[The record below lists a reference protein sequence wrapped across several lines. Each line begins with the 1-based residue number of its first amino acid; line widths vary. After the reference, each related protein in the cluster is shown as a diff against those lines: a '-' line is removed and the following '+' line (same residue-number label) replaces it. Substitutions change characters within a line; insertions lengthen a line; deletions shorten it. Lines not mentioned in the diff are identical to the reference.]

1 LSGEG
6 DLLWEPSAERIAGTA
21 MARFSERVAA
31 DRGLD
36 LGDYADLWRWSVT
49 DVEGYWRAVWDFFGV
64 RSEEPYE
71 GVLAEDRMPG
81 AIWFPG
87 ARLNFAEQMLRA
99 GESRTAIRFRNEV
112 GEAEEVSRDELR
124 RRVGALAATL
134 REVGI
139 EPGDRVVGFLP
150 NLPETVV
157 AFLAAASLGAVWS
170 CCSPDFGADSV
181 VDRFAQI
188 EPKVLIAVDGYRY
201 NGKVHERRGVVEE
214 LRERLPGLEQTIVV
228 RYLEPDGEVPEGAID
243 WADAVA
249 GEAELEF
256 LPVPFEHPLWILY
269 SSGTT
274 GPPKAIVQ
282 GHGGVLLGLLAGLGL
297 QYDVGA
303 DDIYFWFT
311 STGWAV
317 WNVTVTGLL
326 LGATVVLYD
335 GSPTYPS
342 PDRLWELAAETG
354 ITWFGA
360 GAPLMVNWMREGLRP
375 GRDHDLSKLRTVA
388 VTGAPMP
395 AEGFRWV
402 YDAVAPDVWF
412 FSISGGTDSLV
423 PLVGGAP
430 TLPVR
435 AGEIQCR
442 ALGVAVEA
450 WDEDG
455 RPLTGEVGEL
465 VITRPLPS
473 MPLRFWDD
481 PGDERLR
488 ETYFATYPGVW
499 RHGDWIRIEA
509 DGSVEILGRSD
520 ATLNRMGVRIGSS
533 EIYGV
538 VEGFGEIADSLVVDL
553 SNPRRQ
559 AHMVLF
565 VVPAAGAAVDEE
577 LLDRLRAAIRAQRSP
592 RHVPDEIRVV
602 ADLPRTLNGKKMEVP
617 VKRILLGADPDRAVN
632 RGATQNPEALATF
645 TALAAELAA
654 GRSRSR

>member
-1 LSGEG
+1 LRGEG
-6 DLLWEPSAERIAGTA
+6 DLLWEPSAERIATTA
-21 MARFSERVAA
+21 MARFTARLAA
-31 DRGLD
+31 DRGLE
-36 LGDYADLWRWSVT
+36 LPAYEDLWAWSVD
-49 DVEGYWRAVWDFFGV
+49 DVEGYWEAVWDFFEV
-64 RSEEPYE
+64 RSETPYAS
-71 GVLAEDRMPG
+71 VLGADRMPG
-81 AIWFPG
+81 AAWFGG

-99 GESRTAIRFRNEV
+99 TGSRTAIRFRNES
-112 GEAEEVSRDELR
+112 GAAEEIDRDELR
-124 RRVGALAATL
+124 RRVAALAAAL
-134 REVGI
+134 RELGV

-150 NLPETVV
+150 NLPQTVV
-157 AFLAAASLGAVWS
+157 AFLAAASLGALWS

-201 NGKVHERRGVVEE
+201 NGKAHERRGVVAE
-214 LRERLPGLEQTIVV
+214 LRERLPTLEHTVFV
-228 RYLEPDGEVPEGAID
+228 RYLDPEGELPAAAID
-243 WADAVA
+243 WDDAVA
-249 GEAELEF
+249 ADAELEIA
-256 LPVPFEHPLWILY
+256 PVPFEQPLWILY

-274 GPPKAIVQ
+274 GPPKAILQ
-282 GHGGVLLGLLAGLGL
+282 SHGGVLLGLLAGLGL
-297 QYDVGA
+297 QYDVGE
-303 DDIYFWFT
+303 DDVYFWFT

-342 PDRLWELAAETG
+342 ADRLWELAEEAG
-354 ITWFGA
+354 VTWFGA
-360 GAPLMVNWMREGLRP
+360 GAPLMVNWMREGARP
-375 GRDHDLSKLRTVA
+375 AQRHDLSRLRTVA

-395 AEGFRWV
+395 AEGFHWV
-402 YDAVAPDVWF
+402 YEAVSPDVWF

-430 TLPVR
+430 VLPVR

-455 RPLTGEVGEL
+455 RPLIDEVGEL

-488 ETYFATYPGVW
+488 ETYFSTYDGVW
-499 RHGDWIRIEA
+499 RHGDWIRISPR
-509 DGSVEILGRSD
+509 GTVEILGRSD

-538 VEGFGEIADSLVVDL
+538 VEGFAEIADSLVVDL
-553 SNPRRQ
+553 SSPRRQ

-565 VVPAAGAAVDEE
+565 VVPATGASVDEA

-602 ADLPRTLNGKKMEVP
+602 AELPRTLNGKKMEVP
-617 VKRILLGADPDRAVN
+617 VKRILLGTDPERAVN
-632 RGATQNPEALATF
+632 LGATRNPEALAPF

-654 GRSRSR
+654 ERS

>member
-36 LGDYADLWRWSVT
+36 LGDYAGLWQWSVAE
-49 DVEGYWRAVWDFFGV
+49 VEGYWAAVWDFFEV
-64 RSEEPYE
+64 RSEAPYE
-71 GVLAEDRMPG
+71 RVLAEDRMPG
-81 AIWFPG
+81 AVWFPG
-87 ARLNFAEQMLRA
+87 AKLNFAEQMLRA
-99 GESRTAIRFRNEV
+99 TGAKTAIRFRNES
-112 GEAEEVSRDELR
+112 GEAEEIDRDELR
-124 RRVGALAATL
+124 RRVAALAATL
-134 REVGI
+134 RGLGV

-150 NLPETVV
+150 NLPQTVV
-157 AFLAAASLGAVWS
+157 AFLAAASVGAVWS

-201 NGKVHERRGVVEE
+201 NGKPHERRGVVEE
-214 LRERLPGLEQTIVV
+214 LRERLPSLEATIFVG
-228 RYLEPDGEVPEGAID
+228 YLEPEAEPPAGTID

-249 GEAELEF
+249 GGAELEIA
-256 LPVPFEHPLWILY
+256 PVPFEHPLWILY

-297 QYDVGA
+297 QYDVGE
-303 DDIYFWFT
+303 DDVYFWFT

-342 PDRLWELAAETG
+342 RDRLWELAAETG

-360 GAPLMVNWMREGLRP
+360 GAPLMVNWMREGERP
-375 GRDHDLSKLRTVA
+375 ARDHDLSKLRTVA

-402 YDAVAPDVWF
+402 YDEVSPDVWF

-430 TLPVR
+430 ILPVR

-455 RPLTGEVGEL
+455 TPLVDEVGEL

-488 ETYFATYPGVW
+488 ETYFSTYHGVW
-499 RHGDWIRIEA
+499 RHGDWIRISA
-509 DGSVEILGRSD
+509 RGTVEILGRSD
-520 ATLNRMGVRIGSS
+520 ATLNRMGVRIGSA

-538 VEGFGEIADSLVVDL
+538 VESFAEIADSLVVDL
-553 SNPRRQ
+553 SSPARQ

-565 VVPAAGAAVDEE
+565 VVPAEGAALDDA
-577 LLDRLRAAIRAQRSP
+577 LLARLRAAIRAQRSP

-602 ADLPRTLNGKKMEVP
+602 PDLPRTLNGKKMEVP
-617 VKRILLGADPDRAVN
+617 VKRILLGAPTERAVN
-632 RGATQNPEALATF
+632 LGATQNPEALAAF
-645 TALAAELAA
+645 TDLAAELAA
-654 GRSRSR
+654 ERS